1 MIGTRDGHRKGVYF
15 RDCLAGED
23 LCRKWHGM
31 AWRKQSLLWR
41 GLHQLTWK
49 TNWTLIK
56 GVRPRDRLVDCP
68 PQFHQTQVAWGNLLL
83 WNVLLLPRDDC
94 FLTVVDGKLTA
105 MDDSDYEVLGEDS
118 IWRRHEFDGEK
129 RAHADNS
136 ISYALLPTSSG
147 TAWENMAVRQTM
159 KYGSNLTIFF
169 YQKQLRKQFFFFKTP
184 LLHDFTFL
192 ILRLYEWP
200 ISWLN
205 YTLLSVLFQYN
216 D

>member
-1 MIGTRDGHRKGVYF
+1 MSWADSPRT
-15 RDCLAGED
+15 
-23 LCRKWHGM
+23 
-31 AWRKQSLLWR
+31 LLWR

-68 PQFHQTQVAWGNLLL
+68 PQFHQTQVVWGNLLL

-105 MDDSDYEVLGEDS
+105 IHCTDYEVLGEDS
-118 IWRRHEFDGEK
+118 IWSRHEYDGEK
-129 RAHADNS
+129 LADADFG

-159 KYGSNLTIFF
+159 KYGSNLSIFF
-169 YQKQLRKQFFFFKTP
+169 YQKQLRKQFKKKTHPCYMILLFSFF
-184 LLHDFTFL
+184 DFM
-192 ILRLYEWP
+192 
-200 ISWLN
+200 N
-205 YTLLSVLFQYN
+205 DQYL